1 VTVLFVFA
9 ISIAGEDAMHSRAL
23 PQPLAWGL
31 AIGAVVLLSLL
42 VPSID
47 VDAPAAQEPAFS
59 VMLWQERG
67 LDVLVQIVLLFAGV
81 IGMLGV
87 LSEEKAPLDQS
98 VAAQIMAER
107 DQELLDLQQQVNNR
121 EKEIV

>member
-1 VTVLFVFA
+1 
-9 ISIAGEDAMHSRAL
+9 
-23 PQPLAWGL
+23 
-31 AIGAVVLLSLL
+31 
-42 VPSID
+42 
-47 VDAPAAQEPAFS
+47 
-59 VMLWQERG
+59 
-67 LDVLVQIVLLFAGV
+67 
-81 IGMLGV
+81 MLGV